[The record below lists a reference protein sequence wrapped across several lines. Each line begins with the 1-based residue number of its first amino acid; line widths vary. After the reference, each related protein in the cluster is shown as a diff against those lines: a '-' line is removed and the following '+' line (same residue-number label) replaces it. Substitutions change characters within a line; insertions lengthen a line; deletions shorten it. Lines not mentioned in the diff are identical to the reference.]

1 MYPFSHV
8 VPRSL
13 RDKASGHRAL
23 VRRVTCR
30 PEQAGARRLASI
42 VNHTSNVTD
51 LSQRCT
57 CRTPMRTADQ
67 GFTSSPRP
75 LCYLSVPRARPV
87 SGAPAPALTRRR
99 WEHLRSGHSRTTGPP
114 PAVRMSRHRT
124 ARGLPIALPIARSA
138 IAVSGLECTDYK
150 GALPRACAQG
160 RRGSGLPER
169 STEASQP
176 RRRGVRGVEE
186 SAWTRARSSS
196 AATVC

>member
-1 MYPFSHV
+1 MCPFSQV
-8 VPRSL
+8 VPWSQ
-13 RDKASGHRAL
+13 RDKAAGRRAL
-23 VRRVTCR
+23 AHRVKCR
-30 PEQAGARRLASI
+30 PEQAVARTLPSI
-42 VNHTSNVTD
+42 VNHRSNVTD

-67 GFTSSPRP
+67 GFTSSPPTR
-75 LCYLSVPRARPV
+75 CATVSVPRARPV
-87 SGAPAPALTRRR
+87 PGAPAPALTRHRR
-99 WEHLRSGHSRTTGPP
+99 EHLRSGHSRTTGPP
-114 PAVRMSRHRT
+114 PAVRTSRHRT

-169 STEASQP
+169 STEASEP
-176 RRRGVRGVEE
+176 RRRGVQE
-186 SAWTRARSSS
+186 SAWTRARSRS